1 MVGGFPTA
9 GRLRELV
16 SKYGKVAV
24 AVHMSVSTISIS
36 GFYVA
41 IKNNM
46 DVESALQR
54 FGLLGKDVEEA
65 LHREEQVPA
74 HSPNGEEDRPHSD
87 SDHAWGHSA
96 SEHDGTSKDS
106 NSQKEKALMSSGS
119 VLVLAVLCNKAL
131 LPLRVP
137 LTVALTPPIARF
149 LARRKLYNT
158 GH

>member
-9 GRLRELV
+9 ARLRELV
-16 SKYGKVAV
+16 TKYGKVAV
-24 AVHMSVSTISIS
+24 AVHLSVSTISIS

-65 LHREEQVPA
+65 LHREEQVQAQSQDDQA
-74 HSPNGEEDRPHSD
+74 HSEG
-87 SDHAWGHSA
+87 DHDWAHPPR
-96 SEHDGTSKDS
+96 DVTTKDD
-106 NSQKEKALMSSGS
+106 NSRREKALMGSGS
-119 VLVLAVLCNKAL
+119 ALVLAVLCNKAL

-149 LARRKLYNT
+149 LARRKLYST